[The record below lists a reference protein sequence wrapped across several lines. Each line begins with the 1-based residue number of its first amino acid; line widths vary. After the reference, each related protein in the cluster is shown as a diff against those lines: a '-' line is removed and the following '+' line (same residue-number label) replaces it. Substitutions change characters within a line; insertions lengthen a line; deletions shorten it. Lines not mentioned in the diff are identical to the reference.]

1 MNFRRARHLV
11 RRIRWTGSRTLNI
24 VAHLE
29 SANEN
34 FLFTTLHTS
43 KWNSKAIF
51 LKLKLSGRK
60 FEVFL
65 ENQFLSLDS
74 SNWREINFTNFWVKK
89 SSNWRETNFSD
100 FWVKKSSNCSETKFH
115 EFLKKYSSNWSET
128 TFHDFFMKNQSQK
141 SFISRFLAQS
151 QKCVE

>member
-1 MNFRRARHLV
+1 MLGHPVYTRLLIMRRRLTKVITVMVKGFSVSRFLHRIHGYDRWSSIMNFRRARHLV

-51 LKLKLSGRK
+51 L
-60 FEVFL
+60 
-65 ENQFLSLDS
+65 
-74 SNWREINFTNFWVKK
+74 W
-89 SSNWRETNFSD
+89 FS
-100 FWVKKSSNCSETKFH
+100 
-115 EFLKKYSSNWSET
+115 FLKRNPRIFRKKTPSNWSET
-128 TFHDFFMKNQSQK
+128 TFHEFLVK
-141 SFISRFLAQS
+141 ISSYWRETNFSEFLV
-151 QKCVE
+151 KIVKLK

>member
-1 MNFRRARHLV
+1 MLGHPVYTRLLIMRRRLTKVITVMVKGFSGTSRFLHRIHRYDRWSSIMNFRRARHLV

-74 SNWREINFTNFWVKK
+74 TNWRETNFTNFWVKK

-100 FWVKKSSNCSETKFH
+100 FLGKKIVK
-115 EFLKKYSSNWSET
+115 L
-128 TFHDFFMKNQSQK
+128 
-141 SFISRFLAQS
+141 
-151 QKCVE
+151 